1 MHYKCVECGH
11 VFEKGE
17 QAEWKESH
25 GLDMPPYETCVGCPI
40 CRGCYEEYVVE
51 TCSVC
56 EKKDDFIYLGLCKSC
71 LIDKIN
77 YENGFDYI
85 CETKNLSYFI
95 FTYFYKMDYP
105 RVTTAEFEEELRMIF
120 LRKKVEDLALG
131 KKVLLEMIVDFIKDN
146 DITGFADFLQER
158 GEID

>member
-1 MHYKCVECGH
+1 MYYKCVECGH
-11 VFEKGE
+11 IFEEGE
-17 QAEWKESH
+17 RSRWTEDH
-25 GLDMPPYETCVGCPI
+25 GEKWDGCPL
-40 CRGCYEEYVVE
+40 CRGCYEEYVAE
-51 TCSVC
+51 ICSVC
-56 EKKDDFIYLGLCKSC
+56 EKKDDFIYLGLCKEC

-95 FTYFYKMDYP
+95 FEYFYKMDYP
-105 RVTTAEFEEELRMIF
+105 KVTTAEFDEELRMIF

-131 KKVLLEMIVDFIKDN
+131 KKALLEMIVDFIKDN